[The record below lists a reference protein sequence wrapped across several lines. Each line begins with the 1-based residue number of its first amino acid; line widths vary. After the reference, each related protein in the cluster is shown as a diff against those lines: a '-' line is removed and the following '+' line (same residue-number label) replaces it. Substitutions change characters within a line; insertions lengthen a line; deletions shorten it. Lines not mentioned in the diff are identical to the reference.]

1 MKLSEVT
8 VDKNTLPTQH
18 EMQIVKSIFD
28 GSDKQEPLAQQTPQ
42 TQKVNA
48 PSSGSKR
55 GLLTTVVVGFIITF
69 LLLLQPS
76 LNNLFQNQVNS
87 RSSFQRFLPTFTQV
101 VFSML
106 VFYLI
111 TKMLVR

>member
-28 GSDKQEPLAQQTPQ
+28 GSDKQVPLSQQPPE
-42 TQKVNA
+42 TQKVKA
-48 PSSGSKR
+48 SSSATKR
-55 GLLTTVVVGFIITF
+55 SLLTTVIVGFIITF

-76 LNNLFQNQVNS
+76 LNNSFQSQVTS
-87 RSSFQRFLPTFTQV
+87 RSSFRRFLPIFLQV
-101 VFSML
+101 VCSML

-111 TKMLVR
+111 TKILVR